1 MDKQYPK
8 LTFVGGGEEVTGAC
22 YLLETE
28 KTKILVD
35 CGMAQGSRLAEE
47 KNYEPFP
54 FDPKLISALFITH
67 SHIDHIGR
75 VPKLFRDGFRG
86 KIFCTEPVKAFGDIF
101 LRDTGRLIKTEAENH
116 GVEPFFKEEDI
127 DGCLE
132 LFQPIEYLSEN
143 KVSDDVRFRLRD
155 AGHILGS
162 SVVEIWVKIRRPAEQ
177 EKEIKVVFSGD
188 LGNPPT
194 PLLNPTDYP
203 DAGDYLLIESAYGNR
218 FHEPHSE
225 RKIKLERA
233 IEDVVTRGGVLLIPA
248 FAMERTQEM
257 LFELNELVENHRIPR
272 VPVFID
278 SPLAVKATE
287 IYKKFTKYYGAEAKY
302 LIKSGDEIF
311 RFPGLTFTETSEES
325 KKINF
330 VHPPKIIIAGGGM
343 LHGGR
348 ILHHAIRYLP
358 DANSILL
365 IIGYQAAGSLG
376 RRLLDGAEEAKI
388 FGETIR
394 VRSDIR
400 AIGGYSA
407 HADQKGLLKFVEKMK
422 NGGLKK
428 VFVVQGEAAASQAL
442 AVAIRDHLGVDAR
455 SPKIGESVVLE

>member
-1 MDKQYPK
+1 MNNQYPK

-54 FDPKLISALFITH
+54 FDPKSISALFITH

-86 KIFCTEPVKAFGDIF
+86 KIFCTEPVKAFSDIF
-101 LRDTGRLIKTEAENH
+101 LRDTGHLIKTEAKNW
-116 GVEPFFKEEDI
+116 GVEPFFQEEDI
-127 DGCLE
+127 DGALE
-132 LFQPIEYLSEN
+132 LFQPVEYLSEN
-143 KVSDDVRFRLRD
+143 KLSDDIRFRLRD

-162 SVVEIWVKIRRPAEQ
+162 SVIEIWVKIRQSAEQ
-177 EKEIKVVFSGD
+177 EKEIKIVFSGD

-203 DAGDYLLIESAYGNR
+203 DGGDYLLVESAYGNR
-218 FHEPHSE
+218 LHEPHSE

-272 VPVFID
+272 MPVFID

-287 IYKKFTKYYGAEAKY
+287 IYKKFIKYYGTEAKY

-311 RFPGLTFTETSEES
+311 RFPGLTFTETAEES

-358 DANSILL
+358 DENSMLL

-376 RRLLDGAEEAKI
+376 RRLLDGADEAKI
-388 FGETIR
+388 FGETIK
-394 VRSDIR
+394 VRADIR

-407 HADQKGLLKFVEKMK
+407 HADQKGLLKFVEEMK
-422 NGGLKK
+422 SGLKK
-428 VFVVQGEAAASQAL
+428 VFVVQGEAASSQAL
-442 AVAIRDHLGVDAR
+442 AISIRDHLGIDAR